1 MTKQQLKAAYTE
13 WNKEITKLDNRKT
26 EVFRELQE
34 LCAEKGDGHR
44 WCSIEK
50 LVEALAKTGN
60 VYKAMALVSEYYE
73 ICGKEEALRS
83 LAIKTNNF
91 DI

>member
-26 EVFRELQE
+26 EIFHELQQ
-34 LCAEKGDGHR
+34 LCAEKGDGHK

-50 LVEALAKTGN
+50 LVEALAKAGN
-60 VYKAMALVSEYYE
+60 TYKAMELAAEYYE

-83 LAIKTNNF
+83 LATKTNNF
-91 DI
+91 EI